1 MRNRIERRKRITRG
15 LRIAVT
21 AWLASSPLLPPGS
34 GIAVADEPASDPVAA
49 QWGVPGY
56 FDIADP
62 VEYRATWSKRLTGYL
77 KTRDGTRLRYSV
89 LLPKGHAPHAVI
101 VNYSGYDPGS
111 IGGPAYLHND
121 TTMSASL
128 DRTLL
133 EHGYA
138 VLGVN
143 ARGTGCS
150 EGMFDFLTGTYGAD
164 GADIV
169 EWAATQPWS
178 TGAIAMA
185 NWSWAGMSQLA
196 TAIERPPHLKAIA
209 PGMALT
215 DPRSDSWAIGGVP
228 SPGFI
233 TGWWQFLHSRWL
245 AVRHSAEAEKDAAC
259 LAQVD
264 RNYANAEV
272 PDHNLPTL
280 LVRHPLR
287 DAWIDDRALLGHI
300 DRIQVP
306 VLSME
311 AFQDEATTARAGY
324 YHDRLD
330 PNRLWLVQTN
340 GNHDLYES
348 LQFRQTLIAFFD
360 HFVKGLDNGFEND
373 PHVAVW
379 QETDATGAEGHAR
392 DESAAPRWR
401 IARDQFPP
409 TLSEWVLRLGQDHT
423 LTPGLSASG
432 APDQYAYPVNG
443 PSVNLEAGRG
453 AWGELAPNWREGS
466 VAYTSGAIDHD
477 VVIYGSVSADL
488 WVSTSA
494 SDTDLQVTLTELRT
508 DGQERFL
515 QRGWLRL
522 SDRAI
527 DAGHSTPTR
536 PILCDRPE
544 CIAAPVPDRPVL
556 AHVELTKIAH
566 AFRTGSRVRIWID
579 APSATGENSFD
590 HSSIPSTNRVWHDSD
605 HPSQIV
611 FGTLA
616 GIEVPK
622 GEAECGHALMEP
634 CRPDPLAE

>member
-1 MRNRIERRKRITRG
+1 MDNGIAWGKRITHRVWIG
-15 LRIAVT
+15 AAVS
-21 AWLASSPLLPPGS
+21 LASSLLLHAGW
-34 GIAVADEPASDPVAA
+34 GTAVADQTASDPVAA
-49 QWGVPGY
+49 QWGVPAY
-56 FDIADP
+56 FNFAEP
-62 VEYRATWSKRLTGYL
+62 VEFTPAWGRRLTGYIN
-77 KTRDGTRLRYSV
+77 TRDGTRLRYSV
-89 LLPKGHAPHAVI
+89 LLPKGHGSHPVVI
-101 VNYSGYDPGS
+101 NYSGYDPGS
-111 IGGPAYLHND
+111 IGGAAYLHND
-121 TTMSASL
+121 TAMSTSL

-150 EGMFDFLTGTYGAD
+150 EGTFDIFTETYGAD

-169 EWAATQPWS
+169 EWSAGQPWS
-178 TGAIAMA
+178 NGAIAMA

-228 SPGFI
+228 SQGFI

-245 AVRHSAEAEKDAAC
+245 SARHSAEAEKDAAC
-259 LAQVD
+259 LAQID
-264 RNYANAEV
+264 RNYTNAEV

-280 LVRHPLR
+280 LIRHPLR
-287 DAWIDDRALLGHI
+287 DAWIDARSMIGPVE
-300 DRIQVP
+300 RIQVP

-311 AFQDEATTARAGY
+311 SFQDEATTARAGY

-348 LQFRQTLIAFFD
+348 LQFRQTLIAFLD
-360 HFVKGLDNGFEND
+360 HFVKGLDNGFEKH
-373 PHVAVW
+373 PHVVVW
-379 QETDATGAEGHAR
+379 EETDATGAEGHAR
-392 DESAAPRWR
+392 DESAAPRWSIVLDR
-401 IARDQFPP
+401 FPP
-409 TLSEWVLRLGQDHT
+409 AVGEWILHLGPEHS
-423 LTPGLSASG
+423 LTPELSLSG
-432 APDQYAYPVNG
+432 TPDKYAYPVDG
-443 PSVNLEAGRG
+443 PTVNVEAGRG
-453 AWGELAPNWREGS
+453 AWGELASNWREGS
-466 VAYTSGAIDHD
+466 AAYTSAALDHD

-488 WVSTSA
+488 WISTSA
-494 SDTDLQVTLTELRT
+494 SDTDLQVTLTEVRP

-527 DAGHSTPTR
+527 DAARSMPTR

-544 CIAAPVPDRPVL
+544 CIAAPVSERPVL
-556 AHVELTKIAH
+556 ARVELTKVSH
-566 AFRTGSRVRIWID
+566 AFRAGSRVRIWID

-590 HSSIPSTNRVWHDSD
+590 HSSIPSTNRVWHDAE
-605 HPSQIV
+605 HPSRLV

-634 CRPDPLAE
+634 CRPDPLVR